1 MLLIDIKK
9 EIVSAMKE
17 KDQLKLN
24 TLRSIVTAC
33 TNYLVANGKMPSD
46 EIMDDE
52 VLDVIKKLYKQ
63 RKDAL
68 KQYTDLGEKE
78 RADVEEQ
85 EAKLL
90 EKYLPEQMGE
100 GEIRKIVENIKASKS
115 IDNKGELMKESMK
128 ELKGKAD
135 GGTVSKIVNDVI

>member
-85 EAKLL
+85 EAELL

-100 GEIRKIVENIKASKS
+100 DEIRKIVEKIKTSKS

-135 GGTVSKIVNDVI
+135 GGAVSKIVNDVI

>member
-33 TNYLVANGKMPSD
+33 TNYLVANGKMPSG

-100 GEIRKIVENIKASKS
+100 DEIRKIVENIKTSKS

>member
-1 MLLIDIKK
+1 MMKFLMLLKNYTNK
-9 EIVSAMKE
+9 E
-17 KDQLKLN
+17 
-24 TLRSIVTAC
+24 
-33 TNYLVANGKMPSD
+33 
-46 EIMDDE
+46 
-52 VLDVIKKLYKQ
+52 
-63 RKDAL
+63 KDAL

-100 GEIRKIVENIKASKS
+100 DEIRKIVENIKTSKS

>member
-100 GEIRKIVENIKASKS
+100 DEIRKIVENIKASKS

>member
-100 GEIRKIVENIKASKS
+100 DEIRKIVENIKTSKS

>member
-68 KQYTDLGEKE
+68 KQYTNLGEKE

-100 GEIRKIVENIKASKS
+100 DEIRKIVENIKTSKS

>member
-52 VLDVIKKLYKQ
+52 VLDVVKKLYKQ

-100 GEIRKIVENIKASKS
+100 DEIRKIVENIKASKS
-115 IDNKGELMKESMK
+115 IDNKGELIKESMK